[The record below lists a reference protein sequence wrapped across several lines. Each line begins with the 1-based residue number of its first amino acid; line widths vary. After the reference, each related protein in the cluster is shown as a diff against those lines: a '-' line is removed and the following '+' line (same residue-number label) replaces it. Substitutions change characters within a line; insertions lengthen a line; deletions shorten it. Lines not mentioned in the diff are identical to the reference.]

1 MNAFYSLGRDALQLE
16 TLSVVAKCQN
26 PQSFWAE
33 TLGRLKWIIDF
44 TRVDVAIRNPDER
57 TYSLQTVFELRPV
70 PLACEVALPLSRG
83 IVGEMLRSGEACHLF
98 QPGITPFGRDCVVD
112 EGLEG
117 GTLLSILC
125 VTLESC
131 GSVLGVLSFGSTDE
145 RGYCHED
152 IEIASRFATHAAIAI
167 QNWQHLMK
175 LKEDA
180 ILLDLAAQELRDSHA
195 TLESLVA
202 ERTMALRRVSQRLLK
217 IQDEER
223 RRIARDLH
231 DSTSQILAG
240 VMMNI
245 GALRRRLD
253 KEDPT
258 SDALAEI
265 AGLTDR
271 ALQEIRTTSYLLHPP
286 MLDEIGLASAIRW
299 YVEGFA
305 KRSGIQVDLDFPPG
319 FERLPADLE
328 MGLFRILQEGLTNV
342 HRHSGAS
349 AVRVV
354 LEQRLDALSFEVK
367 DNGHGIAPEL
377 LERLQKIGAD
387 AGVGLAGMRERVS
400 ELNGQL
406 EMQSSPDGTTL
417 RVSVPLPCGDPLT
430 NANPLAENRRRTAA
444 A

>member
-1 MNAFYSLGRDALQLE
+1 LNGFYSVGRDALLLE

-26 PQSFWAE
+26 PQSFWTE

-44 TRVDVAIRNPDER
+44 TRVDVALRNPGEE

-70 PLACEVALPLSRG
+70 PLASEVALPLSRG

-98 QPGITPFGRDCVVD
+98 QPGIEPFGRDCVVD

-117 GTLLSILC
+117 GTLLSILS

-131 GSVLGVLSFGSTDE
+131 GNVLGVLSFGSTDE
-145 RGYCHED
+145 HGYGHED
-152 IEIASRFATHAAIAI
+152 IEIASRFATHATIAI
-167 QNWQHLMK
+167 QNWQHLTK
-175 LKEDA
+175 LKEDT
-180 ILLDLAAQELRDSHA
+180 ILLDLAAEELRDSQA
-195 TLESLVA
+195 TLESLVV
-202 ERTMALRRVSQRLLK
+202 ERTTALHRVSQRLLK

-240 VMMNI
+240 VMMNV
-245 GALRRRLD
+245 GTLQRRFD
-253 KEDPT
+253 KGDPT
-258 SDALAEI
+258 SDALSEI
-265 AGLTDR
+265 AGLADR

-286 MLDEIGLASAIRW
+286 MLDEIGLASAICW

-305 KRSGIQVDLDFPPG
+305 KRSGIHVDLDFPASS
-319 FERLPADLE
+319 ERLPPDLE

-349 AVRVV
+349 TVRVV
-354 LEQRLDALSFEVK
+354 LEHRLDALAFEVK

-377 LERLQKIGAD
+377 LERLQRGGGD
-387 AGVGLAGMRERVS
+387 TGVGLAGMRERVS
-400 ELNGQL
+400 ELNGRL
-406 EMQSSPDGTTL
+406 EMESNPDGTTL
-417 RVSVPLPCGDPLT
+417 RVRIPLVCADQLINQVAQPPLC
-430 NANPLAENRRRTAA
+430 
-444 A
+444 